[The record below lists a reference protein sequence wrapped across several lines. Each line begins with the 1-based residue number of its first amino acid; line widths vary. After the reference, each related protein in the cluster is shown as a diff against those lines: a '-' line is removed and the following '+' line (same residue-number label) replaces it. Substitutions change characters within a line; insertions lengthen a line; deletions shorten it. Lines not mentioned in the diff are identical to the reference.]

1 MSEPVNGQRR
11 FLLEVTDLD
20 AGKTKWIHVSGFSH
34 DTPDRVALH
43 ARNYAREFYGAETEA
58 TPQRIAWFPGEG
70 SGEEEGDGLDA
81 A

>member
-1 MSEPVNGQRR
+1 MTGGKR

-20 AGKTKWIHVSGFSH
+20 AGQTKYITVTGFSD

-43 ARNYAREFYGAETEA
+43 ARNYTREFFGVRTEA